1 MPRLKLKT
9 VNITNARSCVTPH
22 YCDRLE
28 KRRDGRGYAIY
39 PIFICAVTGAERS
52 YGYLLPSTSV
62 RQLERLYPGVP
73 LEIVESDEP
82 DATDTKSAA

>member
-9 VNITNARSCVTPH
+9 ANILNAHGRVTPH

-39 PIFICAVTGAERS
+39 PIFICAATGAERP
-52 YGYLLPSTSV
+52 YGCLLPSTSV

-73 LEIVESDEP
+73 LEIIESDEP
-82 DATDTKSAA
+82 DATDTERAA